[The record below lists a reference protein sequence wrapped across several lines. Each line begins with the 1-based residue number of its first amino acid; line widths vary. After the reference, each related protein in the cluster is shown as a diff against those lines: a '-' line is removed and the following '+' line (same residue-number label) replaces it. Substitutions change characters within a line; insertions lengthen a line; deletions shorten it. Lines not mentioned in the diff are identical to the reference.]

1 VSPKW
6 YNRGRRAPLLKYVR
20 HQFNILCALAD
31 IGALVAAFV
40 SAYFIRRDI
49 VPHLAQSMARKPMFG
64 VEYYFPVFLLT
75 GLVMMGTL
83 YATRAYR
90 QNPGVP
96 LSATFLINLKAVL
109 IALLLTLALAY
120 LLKMTFVSRG
130 FLLTFMALFLV
141 ASTAAKHAAALWF
154 RRSAQRGRGRRMV
167 VLVGAGR
174 SAYQLAQRILQRP
187 ELGLL
192 VRGFMHVGDEAG
204 EELKEMES
212 LGLKDLGPAAELP
225 GLLAREVIDGV
236 LFAGEA
242 RTLAGLEELFLI
254 CEDLG
259 VDSLMAANLFPH
271 LVAQVEL
278 ERLEDLPLLRF
289 TTVPHNHLALFLK
302 RSMDVVGA
310 VAGLLFLSPLFA
322 LCAVLIKITSPGPVF
337 FSQERMGLN
346 GRRFFCHKFR
356 TMVVDAEKRLAEVQH
371 LNEVDGPVF
380 KIKRDPRITR
390 VGALLRK
397 TSVDELPQLW
407 NVLVGEMSLVGP
419 RPPIP
424 SEVEKYERWQRR
436 RLSMRPGITCLWQIS
451 GRSDLDFDTWM
462 RLDLRYID
470 NWSLTLDLIILLKT
484 VPAVLSTRGAA

>member
-1 VSPKW
+1 M
-6 YNRGRRAPLLKYVR
+6 LKYVR

-31 IGALVAAFV
+31 VASLVVAFAA
-40 SAYFIRRDI
+40 AYLIRRDL
-49 VPHLAQSMARKPMFG
+49 VPMFFESMGRKPMFG
-64 VEYYFPVFLLT
+64 VGYYFPVFLLT
-75 GLVMMGTL
+75 GLVMLGTL
-83 YATRAYR
+83 YATLAYR

-96 LSATFLINLKAVL
+96 LSATFLGNLKAVL

-130 FLLTFMALFLV
+130 FLLTFMALFLI
-141 ASTAAKHAAALWF
+141 ASTISKHLAALWF
-154 RRSAQRGRGRRMV
+154 RRSAQRGRGRRVV
-167 VLVGAGR
+167 VLVGAGQ
-174 SAYQLAQRILQRP
+174 SAYQVAQRILQRP

-192 VRGFMHVGDEAG
+192 IRGFMRVGDEADAEL
-204 EELKEMES
+204 EEMAA
-212 LGLKDLGPAAELP
+212 LGLEDLGPAAGLP
-225 GLLAREVIDGV
+225 DLLAKEVIDGV
-236 LFAGEA
+236 LFTGEA
-242 RTLAGLEELFLI
+242 RTLAGLEDLFLI

-302 RSMDVVGA
+302 RVMDVAGSGT
-310 VAGLLFLSPLFA
+310 GLLLLSPVFA
-322 LCAVLIKITSPGPVF
+322 LCALLIKVTSPGPVF

-346 GRRFFCHKFR
+346 GRRFRCHKFR
-356 TMVVDAEKRLAEVQH
+356 TMVVDAEKRLAELQH

-407 NVLVGEMSLVGP
+407 NVFVGEMSLVGP

-451 GRSDLDFDTWM
+451 GRSNLDFDTWM
-462 RLDLRYID
+462 RLDLQYID
-470 NWSLTLDLIILLKT
+470 NWSLTLDLIILIKT
-484 VPAVLSTRGAA
+484 VPAVLSARGAA